1 MLFSLVC
8 CAGHTMTKA
17 FSGWG
22 KCGIFA
28 IKIPND
34 HKTIDGVM
42 E

>member
-1 MLFSLVC
+1 
-8 CAGHTMTKA
+8 MTKA

-22 KCGIFA
+22 KCGIFAIKIPCGIFA